1 MRLLNHQYRNET
13 DLDAFCQAEG
23 IADDPRL
30 FIQVFCGNL
39 EGDFIHELNRL
50 LRQRFPR
57 AIILGTTTGG
67 EIADG
72 RLFEEGVIVSFL
84 ECQRTR
90 LAAVAQPWDNPD
102 SFALG
107 QQLARRIDTQDAQPA
122 LIIAVATGLNTNGED
137 FVLGVSDV
145 LPDVPLAGGLSGE
158 YLRFKNTWIF
168 DGNQVLTQGAI
179 AVAFYGEQLQVQT
192 LYSMDW
198 MPLGRALTVNRARRN
213 LLIELDGRPAIDT
226 YRHYLSDEA
235 AEHIPVLSVQFP
247 LMVER
252 GGMKLARGCTGVN
265 DDGSMVFMG
274 NFQPGDKVWFAIGDA
289 NALLDSSSEL
299 IQRLRN
305 RRYEA
310 ILCYTCVARKALMT
324 KLIGDEARVFQQI
337 APTAGFFTYG
347 EFFHAN
353 GTNLFFNYTLTLV
366 AMTEHPDQ
374 PADDKPLPLSLSTAR
389 VTTET
394 QAYAFLIN
402 RTARELEDLLDQMHE
417 LARTDELTRLPNRR
431 YLMEQIR
438 GHVRLRDRDDAPLSL
453 LLLDLDD
460 FKQVNDRYGHQA
472 GDEVLV
478 DLARI
483 IENVVRLSDI
493 PGRWGGEEFLIIC
506 PNTDLH
512 GACDLAGRLR
522 TAVAAHRFGNEM
534 KLTLSIGCAEHREG
548 EAADHLIARADRAL
562 YAAKDAG
569 KNRVCGCEPVG
580 DA

>member
-1 MRLLNHQYRNET
+1 MRLLNHHYRDAAE
-13 DLDAFCQAEG
+13 LDAFCRAQTVE
-23 IADDPRL
+23 DSPQL
-30 FIQVFCGNL
+30 LIQVFCGNL
-39 EGDFIHELNRL
+39 EDRFIRELNDV
-50 LRQRFPR
+50 LRRRFPQ
-57 AIILGTTTGG
+57 ASILGTTTGG

-72 RLFEEGVIVSFL
+72 ELFEEGVIVSFL
-84 ECQRTR
+84 QFEKTR
-90 LAAVAQPWDNPD
+90 LARVTQAWDNPD

-107 QQLARRIDTQDAQPA
+107 QQLARQIDTDDTSPA
-122 LIIAVATGLNTNGED
+122 LIIAIATGLNTNGED

-145 LPDVPLAGGLSGE
+145 LPDVPLAGGLAGE
-158 YLRFKNTWIF
+158 YLRFNHTWIF
-168 DGNQVLTQGAI
+168 DGDTILTQGAM
-179 AVAFYGEQLQVQT
+179 AVALYNPELQVQT

-235 AEHIPVLSVQFP
+235 AEFIPVLSVQFP

-353 GTNLFFNYTLTLV
+353 DTNLFFNYTLTLV
-366 AMTEHPDQ
+366 ALTEHPDR

-394 QAYAFLIN
+394 QAYAYLIN
-402 RTARELEDLLDQMHE
+402 RTARELEELLDQMHE

-506 PNTDLH
+506 PNTDLR

-522 TAVAAHRFGNEM
+522 KAVAGHRFGHDL

-548 EAADHLIARADRAL
+548 EAADHLIGRADRSL

-569 KNRVCGCEPVG
+569 KNRVCGC
-580 DA
+580 DAIGEA

>member
-1 MRLLNHQYRNET
+1 MRLLNHHYRSET
-13 DLDAFCQAEG
+13 ALDAFCREQA
-23 IADDPRL
+23 IADSPQL
-30 FIQVFCGNL
+30 LIQVFCGNL
-39 EGDFIHELNRL
+39 EDSFIHALNAG
-50 LRQRFPR
+50 LRRRFPQ
-57 AIILGTTTGG
+57 AFILGTTTGG

-72 RLFEEGVIVSFL
+72 ELFEEGVIITFL
-84 ECQRTR
+84 AFEKTR
-90 LAAVAQPWDNPD
+90 LASVTQDWNSPD

-107 QQLARRIDTQDAQPA
+107 QQLARQIRHDGETPA
-122 LIIAVATGLNTNGED
+122 LIIAIATGLNTNGED

-145 LPDVPLAGGLSGE
+145 LPGVPLAGGLSGE
-158 YLRFKNTWIF
+158 YLRFNHTWIF
-168 DGNQVLTQGAI
+168 DGDTVLTQGAI
-179 AVAFYGEQLQVQT
+179 AVVLYGRDLQVQT

-274 NFQPGDKVWFAIGDA
+274 NFQPGDKVWFGIGDA

-305 RRYEA
+305 QRYEA
-310 ILCYTCVARKALMT
+310 ILCYTCMARKALMT
-324 KLIGDEARVFQQI
+324 RLIGDEAKVFQQI

-353 GTNLFFNYTLTLV
+353 DTNLFFNYTLTLV

-374 PADDKPLPLSLSTAR
+374 PVEERPLPLSLSTAR

-394 QAYAFLIN
+394 QAYAYLIN
-402 RTARELEDLLDQMHE
+402 RTARELEELLDQMHE

-431 YLMEQIR
+431 YLMEQIL
-438 GHVRLRDRDDAPLSL
+438 GHVRLRDRDAAPLSL

-460 FKQVNDRYGHQA
+460 FKQVNDRYGHQT
-472 GDEVLV
+472 GDEALV

-483 IENVVRLSDI
+483 VENVVRLSDI

-522 TAVAAHRFGNEM
+522 KAVAEHPFGNGL
-534 KLTLSIGCAEHREG
+534 KLTVSIGCAEHREG
-548 EAADHLIARADRAL
+548 EAPDHLIGRADRAL

-569 KNRVCGCEPVG
+569 KNRVCGC
-580 DA
+580 DAIGEA

>member
-1 MRLLNHQYRNET
+1 MQLRNHRYT
-13 DLDAFCQAEG
+13 DEPGLAAFCTENG
-23 IADDPRL
+23 IDDDPRL
-30 FIQVFCGNL
+30 LIQVFCGNL
-39 EGDFIHELNRL
+39 DGHFIRDLNHL
-50 LRQRFPR
+50 LRRRFPS
-57 AIILGTTTGG
+57 AHILGTTTGG

-72 RLFEEGVIVSFL
+72 ELIEEGVIVSFL
-84 ECQRTR
+84 QFEKTALQT
-90 LAAVAQPWDNPD
+90 VTQPWDNPD

-107 QQLARRIDTQDAQPA
+107 QQLARRIDTARGEPA
-122 LIIAVATGLNTNGED
+122 LVIAFATGLNTNGED
-137 FVLGVSDV
+137 FVLGFSDV
-145 LPDVPLAGGLSGE
+145 LPDVTLAGGLSGE
-158 YLRFKNTWIF
+158 YLRFENTWIF
-168 DGNQVLTQGAI
+168 DGHDTLIQGAI
-179 AVAFYGEQLQVQT
+179 AVAFYGDSLQVQT

-198 MPLGRALTVNRARRN
+198 MPLGRALTVDRARRN
-213 LLIELDGRPAIDT
+213 LLIELDGRRAIDT

-235 AEHIPVLSVQFP
+235 AEFIPVLSVQFP

-274 NFQPGDKVWFAIGDA
+274 NFQPGDKVWFGIGDA

-299 IQRLRN
+299 IQRLR
-305 RRYEA
+305 RHRYEA

-324 KLIGDEARVFQQI
+324 RLIGDEAEVFQQI

-353 GTNLFFNYTLTLV
+353 DTNLFFNYTLTLV
-366 AMTEHPDQ
+366 AMTEHPESPVDH
-374 PADDKPLPLSLSTAR
+374 PPLPLSLSTAR

-394 QAYAFLIN
+394 QAYAYLIN
-402 RTARELEDLLDQMHE
+402 RTARELEELLHQMHE

-431 YLMEQIR
+431 YLMEQIQ

-460 FKQVNDRYGHQA
+460 FKQVNDRYGHQT

-483 IENVVRLSDI
+483 IESVVRLSDI
-493 PGRWGGEEFLIIC
+493 PGRWGGEEFLILC

-522 TAVAAHRFGNEM
+522 KAVADHAFSHGLR
-534 KLTLSIGCAEHREG
+534 LTLSIGCAEHREG
-548 EAADHLIARADRAL
+548 EAADHLIGRADKAL
-562 YAAKDAG
+562 YAAKDKG
-569 KNRVCGCEPVG
+569 KNRVCGCDESG
-580 DA
+580 

>member
-1 MRLLNHQYRNET
+1 MRLLNHQYRSEVE
-13 DLDAFCQAEG
+13 LAAFCQAEDITDAG
-23 IADDPRL
+23 GL

-39 EGDFIHELNRL
+39 EGSFIHDLNRL

-57 AIILGTTTGG
+57 AAILGTTTGG

-72 RLFEEGVIVSFL
+72 RLFEEGVILSFL
-84 ECQRTR
+84 ECRRTR
-90 LAAVAQPWDNPD
+90 LTVTTLPWDNPD

-107 QQLARRIDTQDAQPA
+107 QHLARRLAQTDDPPA

-158 YLRFKNTWIF
+158 YLRFKHTWIF
-168 DGNQVLTQGAI
+168 NGDRVLTQGAI
-179 AVAFYGEQLQVQT
+179 AVAFHSARLQVQT

-235 AEHIPVLSVQFP
+235 AERLPVLSVQFP

-252 GGMKLARGCTGVN
+252 RGMKLARGCTGVN
-265 DDGSMVFMG
+265 ADGSMVFMG
-274 NFQPGDKVWFAIGDA
+274 NFQPGDQVWFGIGDA

-299 IQRLRN
+299 IERLGT
-305 RRYEA
+305 RRFEA

-324 KLIGDEARVFQQI
+324 KLISDEAEVFQQI

-353 GTNLFFNYTLTLV
+353 EGNLFFNYTLTLV
-366 AMTEHPDQ
+366 ALTEHPEQ
-374 PADDKPLPLSLSTAR
+374 PVLERPLPLSLSTAR
-389 VTTET
+389 ITTET
-394 QAYAFLIN
+394 QAYAHLIN
-402 RTARELEDLLDQMHE
+402 RTARELEDLLQQMHE

-438 GHVRLRDRDDAPLSL
+438 SHVRLHERDGSRLSL

-460 FKQVNDRYGHQA
+460 FKQVNDRCGHQT
-472 GDEVLV
+472 GDDVLV

-483 IENVVRLSDI
+483 IESVIRLSDI
-493 PGRWGGEEFLIIC
+493 PGRWGGEEFLVIC
-506 PNTDLH
+506 PNTDAN
-512 GACDLAGRLR
+512 GARDLAERLR
-522 TAVAAHRFGNEM
+522 AAVAAHAFARDLQ
-534 KLTLSIGCAEHREG
+534 LTVSIGCAEHRRSE
-548 EAADHLIARADRAL
+548 DVDSLIGRADREL
-562 YAAKDAG
+562 YVAKREG
-569 KNRVCGCEPVG
+569 KNRVCGCG
-580 DA
+580 ARAD

>member
-13 DLDAFCQAEG
+13 DLDAFCLAEG

-39 EGDFIHELNRL
+39 EDDFIHDLNRL
-50 LRQRFPR
+50 LRQRFPH

-72 RLFEEGVIVSFL
+72 RLFEEGVIISFL
-84 ECQRTR
+84 ECQHTR

-168 DGNQVLTQGAI
+168 DGDQVLTQGAI
-179 AVAFYGEQLQVQT
+179 AVAFYSEQLQVQT

-226 YRHYLSDEA
+226 YRHYLSDDA
-235 AEHIPVLSVQFP
+235 AERLPVLSVQFP

-252 GGMKLARGCTGVN
+252 GGMTLARGCTGVN
-265 DDGSMVFMG
+265 PDGSMIFMG
-274 NFQPGDKVWFAIGDA
+274 NFQPGDKVWFGIGDA
-289 NALLDSSSEL
+289 NALLDSASEL
-299 IQRLRN
+299 IERLHAS
-305 RRYEA
+305 RYEA

-324 KLIGDEARVFQQI
+324 RLISDEAEVFQQI

-353 GTNLFFNYTLTLV
+353 DGNLFFNYTLTLV
-366 AMTEHPDQ
+366 ALSEHPGQ
-374 PADDKPLPLSLSTAR
+374 PARNRPLPLSLSTAR
-389 VTTET
+389 ITTET
-394 QAYAFLIN
+394 QAYAHLIN
-402 RTARELEDLLDQMHE
+402 RTARELEELLHQMHE

-438 GHVRLRDRDDAPLSL
+438 SHVRLHDRDGSRLSI

-460 FKQVNDRYGHQA
+460 FKQVNDRCGHQT

-483 IENVVRLSDI
+483 IESVIRLSDI
-493 PGRWGGEEFLIIC
+493 PGRWGGEEFLILC
-506 PNTDLH
+506 PNTDAN
-512 GACDLAGRLR
+512 GARDLAERLR
-522 TAVAAHRFGNEM
+522 AAVAGHTFARELQ
-534 KLTLSIGCAEHREG
+534 LTVSIGCAEHRQG
-548 EAADHLIARADRAL
+548 ESIDALIGRADREL
-562 YAAKDAG
+562 YAAKGEG
-569 KNRVCGCEPVG
+569 KNRVRGCE
-580 DA
+580 AAAF